1 MMYRALVDV
10 QIIFRGEPLH
20 MKEGELFDLKELQP
34 SEVDFLLAAEY
45 VEKAKGKTL
54 QVETPES
61 KTPKAESR

>member
-1 MMYRALVDV
+1 MYRALVDV

-20 MKEGELFDLKELQP
+20 LKEGALFDLKDLQP

-45 VEKAKGKTL
+45 VEKAKGKNPKP
-54 QVETPES
+54 ETPEE